1 METGKSVVSSKLM
14 WLGAA
19 ATVVGSLQSLD
30 WVSLLGSTKAGWVVM
45 GLGVATML
53 LRAITDKPITGVIK
67 S

>member
-1 METGKSVVSSKLM
+1 METSKSAVSSKLM

-19 ATVVGSLQSLD
+19 ATVVGSLQGLD